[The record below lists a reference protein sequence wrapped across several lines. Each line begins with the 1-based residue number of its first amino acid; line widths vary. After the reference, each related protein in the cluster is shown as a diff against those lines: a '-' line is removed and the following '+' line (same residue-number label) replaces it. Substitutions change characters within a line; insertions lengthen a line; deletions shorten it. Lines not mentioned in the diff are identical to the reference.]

1 MIVHSLM
8 RCLTEAGAFTW
19 HPDDWTANRII
30 RAVKGDPFDGHF
42 EVKIAGKRH
51 RFDRSNV
58 ATFLPTLY
66 NVVAA
71 KMAATI
77 PGRFE
82 IVPIPSSTSVIGSA
96 DEFSTLVAARM
107 IASRLGHHRA
117 EAVTGLVWRTPKIPA
132 REGGSRDPQQHFE
145 NLQVWQRPTLP
156 IVLYDHVM
164 RTGSQM
170 IAAYRR
176 LLKDATAPVAG
187 FVLGRTVRFQRKKVI
202 GWTAEDFPV
211 VDEPINIDELFGWT

>member
-1 MIVHSLM
+1 MIVHSLFSY
-8 RCLTEAGAFTW
+8 LADAGAFTW

-30 RAVKGDPFDGHF
+30 RAVHGLPFDGHF
-42 EVKIAGKRH
+42 ELQIAGKRH

-58 ATFLPTLY
+58 ATFLPTIY

-77 PGRFE
+77 PGTFA
-82 IVPIPSSTSVIGSA
+82 IIPIPSSTSVIGSA

-107 IASRLGHHRA
+107 IARRLGHRA
-117 EAVTGLVWRTPKIPA
+117 EAVAGLVWKTPKIPA
-132 REGGSRDPQQHFE
+132 REGGNRDPQQHFE
-145 NLQVWQRPTLP
+145 NLQVSEKPTQP

-187 FVLGRTVRFQRKKVI
+187 FVLGRTVRFQREKVI